1 MKRLNIDYKKHMGY
15 SRTAEKGIKARL
27 RMKYSPEECERLM
40 EKIDRQYEEFLKD
53 LPYCGGKHNI
63 MIWQLYDA
71 IAAFA
76 YYEVLPEKET
86 PEEFE
91 KTCIVIYGLDKKHKQ
106 LPRFMTLGNQP
117 FINFVRTAIKPIA
130 SYMNKNLASRK
141 WEDGWHIEMETDH
154 LQEGIQVAL
163 VGCPIYNFAHKHGY
177 DRLMPA
183 MCNPDFPGFASV
195 NAGLIRPRTVS
206 NGDDRCDYWY
216 VSLDSETLKK
226 YPPEMKENGLLIS
239 KDWRPAGSD

>member
-27 RMKYSPEECERLM
+27 RQKYSSEECERLM

-53 LPYCGGKHNI
+53 LPYCGAKHNI

-76 YYEVLPEKET
+76 CYEVLPEKET
-86 PEEFE
+86 PEEFAQ
-91 KTCIVIYGLDKKHKQ
+91 TCIMIYGMDRKRRR
-106 LPRFMTLGNQP
+106 LPRFLTVDSQR
-117 FINFVRTAIKPIA
+117 FINFVRIAIKHVA
-130 SYMNKNLASRK
+130 AYMNKKLNSRK
-141 WEDGWHIEMETDH
+141 WEDGWRIEMDTDH
-154 LQEGIQVAL
+154 LQEGLQVAL

-177 DRLMPA
+177 EKLMPA
-183 MCNPDFPGFASV
+183 MCNCDFPGFDSLH
-195 NAGLIRPRTVS
+195 AGLIRPRTVS

-216 VSLDSETLKK
+216 VSADSEALKK
-226 YPPEMKENGLLIS
+226 YPPELRENGLLVS
-239 KDWRPAGSD
+239 KDWRKEISD